1 MLRKIAGFIEKN
13 WRELLLLAAA
23 VVIMLLV
30 QAMDRSTDDAIA
42 AMMADRSM
50 AQVRARDAAIVAKYQ
65 PQIAAKDQELAT
77 LRQGVQNLSAKVV
90 EKHRQLTEAQAKV
103 KDLAGCQVL
112 LDDARA
118 YILAID
124 ADYTAQLSEYDRL
137 WGEKFDLKAQE
148 CDERIAALT
157 RRLDQVTESAYKAAL
172 ANRKKLVIGPQVH
185 YGTGGM
191 SVGFGIT
198 WELWRLRAPVQ

>member
-1 MLRKIAGFIEKN
+1 MASFLKRN
-13 WRELLLLAAA
+13 WPLLALFVA
-23 VVIMLLV
+23 VGVILTLLM
-30 QAMDRSTDDAIA
+30 ALDRAQDDAIA

-157 RRLDQVTESAYKAAL
+157 AKLGSVTESAYKAAL

-198 WELWRLRAPVQ
+198 WELWRLRAPGQ